1 MELIDLF
8 KIPGKDEEE
17 KIKNR
22 KRYLEENLGIS
33 LENVSK
39 YSFPLHE
46 LVGRNIENPIGVVQV
61 PVGVAGPLLV
71 HGKFANGYFYIPLAT
86 TEGALVASISRGCKA
101 VTKSGGVKVRILKKG
116 MARSVVFKLK
126 SVENVEEFFD
136 FIDKNFEKIKEIA
149 SQGSKHLNLLRVEK
163 FAIGNKAYLRF
174 VGDTGDAMGMNMLTI
189 AASKIA
195 EFIQQ
200 NFDAKLLS
208 VSANLCTDKK
218 NSAINLLHG
227 RGRSVTAEALIKKE
241 VLEEVFRTTA
251 KEMAETAY
259 SKVYLGSALASTIG
273 GFNAHVANIVAA
285 MFIALGQDVAQV
297 VESSMAITSVEA
309 YGDDLYASIYMP
321 SLEVATVG
329 GGTGVAT
336 QSELLSILGC
346 KGSGNAD
353 KLAEIIASA
362 CLAGEVNLLAALATN
377 ELAKAHEKLGRG
389 KK

>member
-22 KRYLEENLGIS
+22 RKYLEENLGIS

-46 LVGRNIENPIGVVQV
+46 HVGKNIENPIGAVQV
-61 PVGVAGPLLV
+61 PVGIAGPLLV
-71 HGKFANGYFYIPLAT
+71 QGKFANGYFYIPLAT

-101 VTKSGGVKVRILKKG
+101 VTKSGGVKVRILNKG

-136 FIDKNFEKIKEIA
+136 FIDNNFEKIKEVA
-149 SQGSKHLNLLRVEK
+149 TQESKHLKLLRIEK

-189 AASKIA
+189 AASKVA

-218 NSAINLLHG
+218 NSAINILHG

-241 VLEEVFRTTA
+241 VLEEVFGTTA
-251 KEMAETAY
+251 KEIAETAY

-273 GFNAHVANIVAA
+273 GFNAHVANIIAA
-285 MFIALGQDVAQV
+285 MFIALGQDAAQV
-297 VESSMAITSVEA
+297 VESSMAITTAEA
-309 YGDDLYASIYMP
+309 YGDDLYTSIYMP

-362 CLAGEVNLLAALATN
+362 SLAGEVNLLAALATN
-377 ELAKAHEKLGRG
+377 ELASAHQKLGRG